1 MTQLNFQ
8 QSVSHNPSE
17 IQVHNILYLNLAPMY
32 LSDLLASY
40 NPARSLRQRNYND
53 TWIIPPTL
61 KRY

>member
-17 IQVHNILYLNLAPMY
+17 IQVHNILYFNLAPMY
-32 LSDLLASY
+32 LSDLLTTY

-53 TWIIPPTL
+53 T
-61 KRY
+61 

>member
-8 QSVSHNPSE
+8 QSVPHNPSE

-32 LSDLLASY
+32 LSDLLTTY
-40 NPARSLRQRNYND
+40 NPVRSLRQRNYND
-53 TWIIPPTL
+53 TWIIPPIL